1 MLRCENCEYETFPK
15 ELRKMAKNKRKANL
29 AKSTA
34 DKKKK
39 SDRLNPFEIR
49 FNREKHTVLN
59 RKPKSTV
66 IFKK

>member
-1 MLRCENCEYETFPK
+1 
-15 ELRKMAKNKRKANL
+15 MAKNKRKANL

-39 SDRLNPFEIR
+39 SERLNPFEIR

-66 IFKK
+66 VFKR